1 MIAGFSLTDRA
12 RVTELGTWVEATGPD
27 GRRGGALRFDSR
39 AVAVPG
45 ASERLVQAVLADRRL
60 TDGGVSGLVPIADLV
75 TAGPEVWLLVG
86 HSISPVLSDLLTA
99 PAMDP
104 ASAAAVLVET
114 AQTLVALHAAGLAH
128 GSLHPGTVLI
138 ADDGAALLAE
148 RGLADAVRGLPPAPE
163 RDVTAWAALAR
174 GLAATWASTS
184 PSAADLL
191 ERVAATA
198 TTHGLAPARDA
209 LLAGRDAL
217 PGGLISRDVLAGTAR
232 RWATPSTPGMSPVRD
247 EGEIVTMLR
256 VPGPTHESARF
267 GPGVAAPG
275 THGSPG
281 AHGFPGAQGSS
292 STHASPGA
300 HGSSSTHGS
309 YGTHGETTA
318 EKIWREGNKP
328 AVLSSHGT
336 RAKKAARARRRR
348 TVVSSAVF
356 ALIVAGA
363 VLAWFSVRSPA
374 DLVVQSVTVSAPKTL
389 GCRKT
394 ATITGNLV
402 TNGSGGSV
410 TFQWLRSDQKEPIEQ
425 TETIPSGKTTH
436 SVQLRWTVKGEATAK
451 LTARLRILSPVPEGQ
466 KVEDKATFTYKC

>member
-1 MIAGFSLTDRA
+1 MSMIAGFSLTDRT
-12 RVTELGTWVEATGPD
+12 RVSELGTWVEATGPD

-39 AVAVPG
+39 IMAVPG

-60 TDGGVSGLVPIADLV
+60 AEGGMSGLVPIADLV

-114 AQTLVALHAAGLAH
+114 AQTLAALHASGLAH

-138 ADDGAALLAE
+138 AEDGAALLAE
-148 RGLADAVRGLPPAPE
+148 RGLADAARGLPPAPD

-174 GLAATWASTS
+174 GLAATWAATS
-184 PSAADLL
+184 PAAADLL
-191 ERVAATA
+191 ERVATTA

-217 PGGLISRDVLAGTAR
+217 PGGLISRDVLAETAR
-232 RWATPSTPGMSPVRD
+232 RWATPSTPGTSPFRD

-267 GPGVAAPG
+267 GPGVATPG
-275 THGSPG
+275 
-281 AHGFPGAQGSS
+281 
-292 STHASPGA
+292 
-300 HGSSSTHGS
+300 THGS

-328 AVLSSHGT
+328 AVPSSHGA

-348 TVVSSAVF
+348 TVVSTAVF

-363 VLAWFSVRSPA
+363 VLAWFSVRSSA
-374 DLVVQSVTVSAPKTL
+374 DLVVRAVTVSAPKTL

-410 TFQWLRSDQKEPIEQ
+410 TYQWLRSDKKEPIEQ
-425 TETIPSGKTTH
+425 TETVPSGKTTH

-451 LTARLRILSPVPEGQ
+451 LTARLRVLSPVPEGQ
-466 KVEDKATFTYKC
+466 EVEDKATFTYKC